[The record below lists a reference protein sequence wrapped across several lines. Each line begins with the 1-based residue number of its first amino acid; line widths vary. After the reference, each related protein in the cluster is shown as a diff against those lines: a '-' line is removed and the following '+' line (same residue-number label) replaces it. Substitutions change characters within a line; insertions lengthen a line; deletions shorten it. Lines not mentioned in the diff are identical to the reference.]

1 MTRFNRPEDG
11 AWDPSNPSD
20 FYFVTTVS
28 FDGASRLWRLH
39 FNDPANP
46 AAGGTISMLLD
57 GSESGGTP
65 ERFHML
71 DNITVNGD
79 DQLILQEDPGNQAY
93 LARVRLYDVGSDT
106 LTQIAEHDPARFAPP
121 TPAPFNQDEES
132 SGVDRRLRLARVAA
146 AEVAAHPVRVG
157 ADDEQVGARA
167 RVAVAGAG
175 GQHEH
180 VAAPDV
186 EPAPVWAAEDDRG
199 GAGDD
204 AQHLVRGGVE
214 VVEGEDP
221 VHPGVKPAVARE
233 QPGTRVGRMRLR
245 RRGRGAPAAA
255 SSGSRQRPRTGESP
269 VGSRRVCRGVLL
281 NDREGGDADAVG
293 LEDDDAAGEIHLG
306 QLLAPWAR
314 RTPRRFAM
322 RIDL

>member
-132 SGVDRRLRLARVAA
+132 SGVIDVSDLLGEGWYLLDVQ
-146 AEVAAHPVRVG
+146 AHYANSDP
-157 ADDEQVGARA
+157 E
-167 RVAVAGAG
+167 
-175 GQHEH
+175 
-180 VAAPDV
+180 
-186 EPAPVWAAEDDRG
+186 
-199 GAGDD
+199 
-204 AQHLVRGGVE
+204 L
-214 VVEGEDP
+214 VEG
-221 VHPGVKPAVARE
+221 
-233 QPGTRVGRMRLR
+233 
-245 RRGRGAPAAA
+245 
-255 SSGSRQRPRTGESP
+255 
-269 VGSRRVCRGVLL
+269 
-281 NDREGGDADAVG
+281 
-293 LEDDDAAGEIHLG
+293 G
-306 QLLAPWAR
+306 QLLAMHVPPGKSPK
-314 RTPRRFAM
+314 TP
-322 RIDL
+322 